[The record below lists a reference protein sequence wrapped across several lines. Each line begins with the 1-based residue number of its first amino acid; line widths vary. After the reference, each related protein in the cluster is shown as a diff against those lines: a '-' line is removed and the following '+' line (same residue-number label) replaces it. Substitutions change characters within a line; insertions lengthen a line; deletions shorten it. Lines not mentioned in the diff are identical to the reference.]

1 MIKCLGILALLSLV
15 LASIVTGVM
24 FVNTDDIAYAFRVA
38 AIWLI
43 ILPPVLSWK
52 AFATEI
58 TSAVSSV
65 IWIATCIHLG
75 EFFGASIWGVLL
87 IFSSTSAY
95 KIWRYNHI

>member
-1 MIKCLGILALLSLV
+1 MTKCLGILALLSLV
-15 LASIVTGVM
+15 LASIVTGEM
-24 FVNTDDIAYAFRVA
+24 FINTNDIAYAFRVA

-52 AFATEI
+52 AFTTEI
-58 TSAVSSV
+58 TTVVSSV

-75 EFFGASIWGVLL
+75 EFFGALVWGALL

-95 KIWRYNHI
+95 KIWRYEHI